1 MFLNRTTA
9 SCRALDV
16 ARDAVAGRDA
26 VPVEDVR
33 GGGGGGGPRREE
45 PRRRRERLRGAGR
58 RRRRRERE
66 RGLDD
71 DRE

>member
-33 GGGGGGGPRREE
+33 GGGGGG
-45 PRRRRERLRGAGR
+45 
-58 RRRRRERE
+58 
-66 RGLDD
+66 
-71 DRE
+71 